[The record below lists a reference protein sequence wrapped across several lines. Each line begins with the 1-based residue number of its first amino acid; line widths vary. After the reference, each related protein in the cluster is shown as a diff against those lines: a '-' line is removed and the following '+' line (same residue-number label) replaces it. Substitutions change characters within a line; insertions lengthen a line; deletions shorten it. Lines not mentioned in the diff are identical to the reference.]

1 MTQLIENKP
10 PRRALIA
17 TLSHF
22 YPPRRRFVGQSL
34 GSDINGVARRGYHC
48 ARGTQPP
55 DSCLQPQEPN
65 RQIPRLETNLT
76 RAESIRTAFP
86 IAKNHALR
94 DWLAA
99 TANFLVD
106 WCCEPRFALRTKR
119 RFAAGMINFRRL
131 HLRTWLLLPVIVI
144 LGPLGNVLLSKG
156 MKGVGAEMTWAPS
169 EAVAIFIRIF
179 SSGYIWLGIASLVT
193 FFLIYMLMLTWADYS
208 YVQPASALSYAVV
221 SLLGYFW
228 LGEAVPPMRWV
239 GIGIIC
245 FGVLIIVGTPHRTER
260 ESDGEAGHDA
270 GSDTNSGPGAG
281 RDLQGAT
288 KV

>member
-1 MTQLIENKP
+1 
-10 PRRALIA
+10 
-17 TLSHF
+17 
-22 YPPRRRFVGQSL
+22 
-34 GSDINGVARRGYHC
+34 
-48 ARGTQPP
+48 
-55 DSCLQPQEPN
+55 
-65 RQIPRLETNLT
+65 
-76 RAESIRTAFP
+76 
-86 IAKNHALR
+86 LR
-94 DWLAA
+94 DWLAV
-99 TANFLVD
+99 TADSLVD
-106 WCCEPRFALRTKR
+106 WSCESRFPREKKAGL
-119 RFAAGMINFRRL
+119 ASGMINFRRL

-179 SSGYIWLGIASLVT
+179 TSGYIWLGIASLVT

-228 LGEAVPPMRWV
+228 LGEAVPPMRWL

-260 ESDGEAGHDA
+260 ESDREGG
-270 GSDTNSGPGAG
+270 NGASNGASVG

-288 KV
+288 KT